1 MADECL
7 KWTEEAPNDDA
18 RHACLLLA
26 RIWLKEAMRESIV
39 PDGLPPAPTL
49 AEPIPLLGA
58 LSRAM
63 RPTGWQRSL
72 STPPQDHRMPANGLP
87 GDTNNGRCR
96 DRPQPTDEK
105 AERTKHNKSIR
116 VADLGVVEGERETT
130 DVMKPRLSHS
140 RIACSFVLITN

>member
-1 MADECL
+1 MRTSDEFRAMADECL

-72 STPPQDHRMPANGLP
+72 STPPQDTQQLETEGAPHARPKSGHIRPA
-87 GDTNNGRCR
+87 
-96 DRPQPTDEK
+96 
-105 AERTKHNKSIR
+105 
-116 VADLGVVEGERETT
+116 
-130 DVMKPRLSHS
+130 
-140 RIACSFVLITN
+140 